1 MKSKGSS
8 FSAQKKKKKQDMK
21 LASLILAVLMASAV
35 FVFTSKYAFLK
46 VKIVLDKNKSV
57 KEFSF
62 NKIGMYRY

>member
-1 MKSKGSS
+1 
-8 FSAQKKKKKQDMK
+8 MK

-46 VKIVLDKNKSV
+46 VKIVLDKNKSI